1 MIIKDILDY
10 IGDELTEPCYCEEPD
25 APPASYVLLDQK
37 GQSKTEHIKYTRLA
51 FNSIAPSMYEA
62 AELAEK
68 VIVAVESAIELDNIC
83 KIELN
88 SNYNFTDTSSKRY
101 RYQTLFDITHY

>member
-10 IGDELTEPCYCEEPD
+10 LSDELTEPCYCEEPD
-25 APPASYVLLDQK
+25 APPSSYVLLDQK
-37 GQSKTEHIKYTRLA
+37 GQSKTEHIYYTRLA
-51 FNSIAPSMYEA
+51 FNSIAPTMYEA
-62 AELAEK
+62 AELAER
-68 VIVAVESAIELDNIC
+68 VIAAVESAIELDSVC